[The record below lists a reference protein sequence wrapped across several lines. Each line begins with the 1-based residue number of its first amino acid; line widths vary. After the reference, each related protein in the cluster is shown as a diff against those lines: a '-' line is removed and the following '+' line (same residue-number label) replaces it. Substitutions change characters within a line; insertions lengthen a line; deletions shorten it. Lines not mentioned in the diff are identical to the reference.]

1 MNELEKEIEKIP
13 LASKHVGS
21 KYKGLTP
28 QPKKTTLS
36 PAHRTF
42 DAKDWS
48 AITIK
53 YEEYQLKNEEP
64 NIVDNETK

>member
-13 LASKHVGS
+13 LASKPVGS
-21 KYKGLTP
+21 KYKGLM
-28 QPKKTTLS
+28 QQAKKTTLD
-36 PAHRTF
+36 PGHRTF

-53 YEEYQLKNEEP
+53 YEEHQLKNEEP
-64 NIVDNETK
+64 IIDNETK